1 MSRSSLSI
9 LIPAY
14 NESATLG
21 NFYAEVCRV
30 LPSIAD
36 DWEIVFCDDA
46 STDDTAVIIA
56 GILKNDPYARA
67 IHHARNLGIRQTF
80 EDLYQA
86 AQKDYVVLLPGDG
99 QWPAEALHQAL
110 YAMGS
115 HAAVVL
121 ARRDKQYTVFR
132 AVNSWVFNAL
142 VYCCFQVDLYDI
154 GAAKLWRR
162 NVLQAIQVQSQSL
175 FNEAER
181 MIKAHRKG
189 HTIGVV
195 RINHRPRVAGQAQ
208 GAKLKNITA
217 TLADLIKFRLSGS
230 A

>member
-132 AVNSWVFNAL
+132 ASIHGCLMPWFIVVF
-142 VYCCFQVDLYDI
+142 
-154 GAAKLWRR
+154 KL
-162 NVLQAIQVQSQSL
+162 I
-175 FNEAER
+175 F
-181 MIKAHRKG
+181 
-189 HTIGVV
+189 T
-195 RINHRPRVAGQAQ
+195 
-208 GAKLKNITA
+208 
-217 TLADLIKFRLSGS
+217 TLAPLNSGAGMFFRQFRFNHKVYLMKQSG
-230 A
+230 